1 MKIFNYTAKN
11 AEGGLIRD
19 MIESDSRQDALTTL
33 RNKGLTVVSLMEVE
47 PVIPTQTEAAK
58 KQDWKDRLAGWRKI
72 RLGNLQLAPKET
84 PEVKAVRLT
93 DMAVFCRQ
101 LAISVNAG
109 LSLREALEG
118 IHEDMDIPALK
129 SVLANI
135 IKKLHDGIPFSKAVA
150 AHPKTFSPI
159 FIGMIVAAEE
169 AGSLGE
175 TLDRLAGYM
184 EARDKLQRKIK
195 SMLAY
200 PAFVVIFFIFIC
212 LVMIFA
218 IVPRFQAIFS
228 DLHAKLPALT
238 RFVFGVNSYILEHV
252 PLIALLVA
260 LIVAG
265 YILYRRSLSGR
276 LRIDRAKLEF
286 PVTGICLKRY
296 IIARICRCMAI
307 MLKSGVPISTT
318 LRIVAGIGNNVV
330 IESAI
335 DEAKAKI
342 ISGSAIAEGL
352 AGSGIFP
359 ALLIRMLRVG
369 ESAGRLPDV
378 LDRVADAYENQVEAS
393 IMAGTALM
401 EPVIIT
407 LMGLMVLILVLSIYL
422 PVFTV
427 SMSIK

>member
-1 MKIFNYTAKN
+1 MNKFNYTAKN
-11 AEGGLIRD
+11 AEGGLVRD
-19 MIESDSRQDALTTL
+19 MIESDSRQSALATL
-33 RNKGLTVVSLMEVE
+33 RNKGLTVVSLTEVE
-47 PVIPTQTEAAK
+47 PVMPLETAAAPK
-58 KQDWKDRLAGWRKI
+58 PGWKERLTRRLKI
-72 RLGNLQLAPKET
+72 SRDNLQLAPGKT
-84 PEVKAVRLT
+84 PKVKVIRLT

-101 LAISVNAG
+101 LAISVNSG

-118 IHEDMDIPALK
+118 IYEDMDIAALK
-129 SVLANI
+129 TVLANI
-135 IKKLHDGIPFSKAVA
+135 IKKLHDGIPFSKAIA
-150 AHPKTFSPI
+150 AHPKTFSPV

-169 AGSLGE
+169 AGSLAE

-184 EARDKLQRKIK
+184 EARDKLQRKVK

-200 PAFVVIFFIFIC
+200 PAFVVVFFVFIC
-212 LVMIFA
+212 LVMMFA

-228 DLHAKLPALT
+228 DLNAKLPPLT
-238 RFVFGVNSYILEHV
+238 RFVFGFNSYVLEHV
-252 PLIALLVA
+252 PLLALLIV
-260 LIVAG
+260 LIATG
-265 YILYRRSLSGR
+265 YILYRRNPKGR
-276 LRIDRAKLEF
+276 LRIDRMKLKL
-286 PVTGICLKRY
+286 PVIGIGIKRY

-342 ISGSAIAEGL
+342 ISGSAIADGL
-352 AGSGIFP
+352 AESGIFP

-378 LDRVADAYENQVEAS
+378 LDRVADAYEDQVEAS
-393 IMAGTALM
+393 MIAGTALM